1 MNFPQKIAVGVPS
14 ILGFGNAGRMENL
27 CTKKMA
33 AGWELWPSLGRFRP
47 RRAARASFG
56 RTNSS
61 PCRLAGW
68 PKSLYG
74 KIIGNSWDIYY
85 KWRLVWEIHLYM
97 WINLPVWE
105 FIWLLKNYP
114 NLLPSRK
121 MDDKPTNLIP
131 WDALAAV
138 GVRCCKCI
146 MLPPCHHA
154 SVGIDGS
161 QQLKVVAIF
170 RDDTLPFCWRMY
182 IQQLAF

>member
-1 MNFPQKIAVGVPS
+1 MISKTI
-14 ILGFGNAGRMENL
+14 GFRG
-27 CTKKMA
+27 
-33 AGWELWPSLGRFRP
+33 
-47 RRAARASFG
+47 
-56 RTNSS
+56 TNHFQTH
-61 PCRLAGW
+61 P
-68 PKSLYG
+68 YG

-97 WINLPVWE
+97 SIKLPVWE
-105 FIWLLKNYP
+105 FIWLRKNYP

-154 SVGIDGS
+154 VPHF
-161 QQLKVVAIF
+161 F
-170 RDDTLPFCWRMY
+170 RDDTLPFCWRMSG
-182 IQQLAF
+182 LHSTTRL